1 MKRKKR
7 YADGGGVDEELVVEG
22 MRPQNFNLASLAR
35 GPSSGGMGPSMPGGG
50 GGGGMPAP
58 AMGSAPARAPMPI
71 ARTAGYLGPTM
82 RGEDGSRVSFGVGP
96 RRSIGAGASIP
107 FKKGGKVKK
116 MAKGGSTASKRAD
129 GCATKGK
136 TKGRFV

>member
-1 MKRKKR
+1 MKKR
-7 YADGGGVDEELVVEG
+7 YADGGGVDEELIVEG
-22 MRPQNFNLASLAR
+22 MRPQNFNLASLNR
-35 GPSSGGMGPSMPGGG
+35 GSSSGGMGPMMPG

-71 ARTAGYLGPTM
+71 GRTAGYLGPTI
-82 RGEDGSRVSFGVGP
+82 RGEGGERVSMGMG
-96 RRSIGAGASIP
+96 RRGAIGAGASIP

-116 MAKGGSTASKRAD
+116 MAKGGTASKRGD